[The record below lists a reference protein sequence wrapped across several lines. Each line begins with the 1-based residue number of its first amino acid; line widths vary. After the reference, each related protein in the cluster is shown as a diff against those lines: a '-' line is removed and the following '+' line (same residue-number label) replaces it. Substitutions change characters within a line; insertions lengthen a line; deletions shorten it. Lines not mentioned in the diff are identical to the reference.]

1 MNGMIFQLSPKSK
14 TDKRKALMMIGR
26 NGGRFGC
33 DNKLGENVASIGVGS
48 DGGGV
53 DLRDKHGYTR

>member
-1 MNGMIFQLSPKSK
+1 
-14 TDKRKALMMIGR
+14 MMIGR